1 MSKIARKKL
10 FADESRIWNFEEP
23 AAGSPSSM
31 STNIRSILLGYMWT
45 DLHVKYILNIKGY
58 SKNLTSIGINEKNC
72 F

>member
-31 STNIRSILLGYMWT
+31 STNIHKVNFIRLYVDRPTRKI
-45 DLHVKYILNIKGY
+45 YIKHKRIFKKFNQHRNK
-58 SKNLTSIGINEKNC
+58 
-72 F
+72 